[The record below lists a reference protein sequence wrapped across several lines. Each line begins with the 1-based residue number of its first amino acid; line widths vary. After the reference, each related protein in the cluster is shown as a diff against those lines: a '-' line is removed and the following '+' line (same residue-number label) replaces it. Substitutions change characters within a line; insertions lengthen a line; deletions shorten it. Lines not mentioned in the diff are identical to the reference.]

1 MTGGYDGFGLGG
13 KRVLVTG
20 GSIGIGAAAA
30 KAFAEAGAKVAI
42 HYNKNRE
49 KAEAL
54 AAELGGA
61 PVFGGDFSRTDA
73 VKSVIED
80 AIGKLGGLDVLVNN
94 AGHMVARFPLEES
107 DDEAYDR
114 VMDLNA
120 RSVMTATRVALPALV
135 QSKGN
140 IVNTSS
146 IAARNGG
153 AAGAALYAS
162 AKGFVSTYTKSIA
175 TELAPQ
181 GIRVNAVS
189 PGVIHTYFHDIY
201 STPERLEQ
209 VRQRIP
215 MQRLGV
221 SEDCAG
227 AFLFLASEKL
237 AGYITGQVIEVNGG
251 QLMP

>member
-20 GSIGIGAAAA
+20 GSIGIGAAAV
-30 KAFAEAGAKVAI
+30 KAFAEAGAKLAI

-54 AAELGGA
+54 AREIGGA
-61 PVFGGDFSRTDA
+61 VVLGGDFSRTDQVTA
-73 VKSVIED
+73 VID
-80 AIGKLGGLDVLVNN
+80 GALQQLGGLDVLVNN
-94 AGHMVARFPLEES
+94 AGHMVARFPLAES

-135 QSKGN
+135 ESKGN

>member
-1 MTGGYDGFGLGG
+1 VTGGYDGFGLGG

-61 PVFGGDFSRTDA
+61 PVFGGDFSKTDA
-73 VKSVIED
+73 VRSVIED

-107 DDEAYDR
+107 DDLAYDR

-120 RSVMTATRVALPALV
+120 RSVMTATRVALPALA

-175 TELAPQ
+175 TELAGQ

>member
-20 GSIGIGAAAA
+20 GSVGIGAAAVR
-30 KAFAEAGAKVAI
+30 AFAEAGAKVAI
-42 HYNKNRE
+42 HYHKNKD

-54 AAELGGA
+54 AAEIGGA
-61 PVFGGDFSRTDA
+61 PVFGGDFSRTPA
-73 VKSVIED
+73 VTMVLEGAIE
-80 AIGKLGGLDVLVNN
+80 ALGGLDVLVNN
-94 AGHMVARFPLEES
+94 AGHMVARIAIEES
-107 DDEAYDR
+107 DDAAYDR

-120 RSVMTATRVALPALV
+120 RSVMTATRLAIPALAA
-135 QSKGN
+135 SGGN

-153 AAGAALYAS
+153 GAGAALYAS
-162 AKGFVSTYTKSIA
+162 AKGFVSSYTKSMA
-175 TELAPQ
+175 TELAGR

-209 VRQRIP
+209 ARQRIP
-215 MQRLGV
+215 MGRLGA

-237 AGYITGQVIEVNGG
+237 AAYVTGQVIEVNGG

>member
-94 AGHMVARFPLEES
+94 AGHMVARFALSES

-120 RSVMTATRVALPALV
+120 RSVMTATRVAVPALIE
-135 QSKGN
+135 SKGN

>member
-1 MTGGYDGFGLGG
+1 MTGGYDGFGLSG

-42 HYNKNRE
+42 HYHKNKE
-49 KAEAL
+49 KADAL
-54 AAELGGA
+54 ASELDGA
-61 PVFGGDFSRTDA
+61 PVFGGDFTATDQ
-73 VKSVIED
+73 VRSVVD
-80 AIGKLGGLDVLVNN
+80 GAISALGGLDVLVNN
-94 AGHMVARFPLEES
+94 AGHMVARVLIEDS

-120 RSVMTATRVALPALV
+120 RSVMTATRSALAALT

-140 IVNTSS
+140 IINTSS

-153 AAGAALYAS
+153 SAGAGLYGS
-162 AKGFVSTYTKSIA
+162 AKGFVSTYTKSMA
-175 TELAPQ
+175 AELAERQ
-181 GIRVNAVS
+181 IRVNAVS
-189 PGVIHTYFHDIY
+189 PGVIHTYFHDVY

-215 MQRLGV
+215 MQRLGTAA
-221 SEDCAG
+221 DCAG
-227 AFLFLASEKL
+227 AFLFLASDKL
-237 AGYITGQVIEVNGG
+237 AGYVTGQVIEVNGG

>member
-30 KAFAEAGAKVAI
+30 KAFADAGAKVAI
-42 HYNKNRE
+42 HYHKNRE

-54 AAELGGA
+54 AAEIGGA
-61 PVFGGDFSRTDA
+61 PMFGGDFMRTDEVKA
-73 VKSVIED
+73 VVEGAIE
-80 AIGKLGGLDVLVNN
+80 KLGGLDVLVNN
-94 AGHMVARFPLEES
+94 AGHMVARVPIEES

-120 RSVMTATRVALPALV
+120 RSVMTATRSALQALT

-153 AAGAALYAS
+153 SAGAGLYGS
-162 AKGFVSTYTKSIA
+162 AKGFVSTYTKSMA
-175 TELAPQ
+175 SELASRE
-181 GIRVNAVS
+181 IRVNAVA
-189 PGVIHTYFHDIY
+189 PGVIATYFHDVY

-209 VRQRIP
+209 MRQRIP
-215 MQRLGV
+215 MQRLGTG
-221 SEDCAG
+221 EDCAG
-227 AFLFLASEKL
+227 AFLFLASNRL
-237 AGYITGQVIEVNGG
+237 AAFVTGQVIEVNGG

>member
-1 MTGGYDGFGLGG
+1 VTGGYDGFGLGG

-20 GSIGIGAAAA
+20 GSIGIGAAAV

-54 AAELGGA
+54 AAEIGGA
-61 PVFGGDFSRTDA
+61 PVFGGDFSQTDQ
-73 VKSVIED
+73 VKAVIED
-80 AIGKLGGLDVLVNN
+80 AVQKLGGLDVLVNN
-94 AGHMVARFPLEES
+94 AGHMVARFPLSES

-120 RSVMTATRVALPALV
+120 RSVMTATRVAMPALV
-135 QSKGN
+135 ESKGN

-189 PGVIHTYFHDIY
+189 PGVIHTYFHDVY

-237 AGYITGQVIEVNGG
+237 AGYVTGQVIEVNGG

>member
-20 GSIGIGAAAA
+20 GSIGIGAAAV
-30 KAFAEAGAKVAI
+30 KAFADAGANVAI
-42 HYNKNRE
+42 HYHKNQE

-54 AAELGGA
+54 AAAIGGA
-61 PVFGGDFSRTDA
+61 PTFGGDFSKTA
-73 VKSVIED
+73 EVASVID
-80 AIGKLGGLDVLVNN
+80 AAIQKLGGLDVLVNN
-94 AGHMVARFPLEES
+94 AGHMVARFAIEES
-107 DDEAYDR
+107 DDQAYDR

-120 RSVMTATRVALPALV
+120 RSVMTATRVAVAALAE
-135 QSKGN
+135 SKGN

-153 AAGAALYAS
+153 SAGAALYAS
-162 AKGFVSTYTKSIA
+162 AKGFVSTYTKSMA
-175 TELAPQ
+175 AELAPRK
-181 GIRVNAVS
+181 IRVNAVS

-215 MQRLGV
+215 MERLGV

-227 AFLFLASEKL
+227 AFLFLASDKL
-237 AGYITGQVIEVNGG
+237 AAYVTGQVIEINGG

>member
-42 HYNKNRE
+42 HYNKNKE

-54 AAELGGA
+54 ASEIGGA
-61 PVFGGDFSRTDA
+61 PVFGGDFSKTEG
-73 VKSVIED
+73 VTSVIEA
-80 AIGKLGGLDVLVNN
+80 AIQKLGGLDVLVNN
-94 AGHMVARFPLEES
+94 AGHMVGRFALNES

-114 VMDLNA
+114 IMDLNA
-120 RSVMTATRVALPALV
+120 RSVMTATRVAMPALL

-162 AKGFVSTYTKSIA
+162 AKGFVSSYTKSIA
-175 TELAPQ
+175 TEFATQ

-189 PGVIHTYFHDIY
+189 PGVIATYFHDIY

-209 VRQRIP
+209 TRQRIP

-227 AFLFLASEKL
+227 AFLFLASNKL
-237 AGYITGQVIEVNGG
+237 AAYVTGQVIEVNGG

>member
-20 GSIGIGAAAA
+20 GSIGIGAAAV

-42 HYNKNRE
+42 HYNKNKE

-54 AAELGGA
+54 AAEIGGA
-61 PVFGGDFSRTDA
+61 PVFGGDFSKTDQVKA
-73 VKSVIED
+73 VVED
-80 AIGKLGGLDVLVNN
+80 AIQKLGGLDVLVNN
-94 AGHMVARFPLEES
+94 AGHMVARFALAES

-120 RSVMTATRVALPALV
+120 RSVMTATRVAVPALV

-175 TELAPQ
+175 TELAGQ

-237 AGYITGQVIEVNGG
+237 AAYITGQVIEVNGG

>member
-1 MTGGYDGFGLGG
+1 VTGGYDGFGLGG

-20 GSIGIGAAAA
+20 GSIGIGAAAV

-42 HYNKNRE
+42 HYNKNKE

-54 AAELGGA
+54 AAEIGGA
-61 PVFGGDFSRTDA
+61 PVFGGDFSKTDQVKA
-73 VKSVIED
+73 VVED
-80 AIGKLGGLDVLVNN
+80 AIQKLGGLDVLVNN
-94 AGHMVARFPLEES
+94 AGHMVARFALAES

-114 VMDLNA
+114 VMA
-120 RSVMTATRVALPALV
+120 VPALV

-175 TELAPQ
+175 TELAGQ

-237 AGYITGQVIEVNGG
+237 AAYITGQVIEVNGG

>member
-1 MTGGYDGFGLGG
+1 VTGGYDGFGLGG

-20 GSIGIGAAAA
+20 GSIGIGAAAV

-42 HYNKNRE
+42 HYNKNKE

-54 AAELGGA
+54 AAEIGGA
-61 PVFGGDFSRTDA
+61 PVFGGDFSKTDQVKA
-73 VKSVIED
+73 VVED
-80 AIGKLGGLDVLVNN
+80 AIQKLGGLDVLVNN
-94 AGHMVARFPLEES
+94 AGHMVARFALAES

-120 RSVMTATRVALPALV
+120 RSVMTATRVAVPALV

-175 TELAPQ
+175 TELAGQ

-189 PGVIHTYFHDIY
+189 PGVIHTYFHDVY

-237 AGYITGQVIEVNGG
+237 AAYITGQVIEVNGG

>member
-1 MTGGYDGFGLGG
+1 VTGGYDGFGLGG

-20 GSIGIGAAAA
+20 GSIGIGAAAV

-42 HYNKNRE
+42 HYNKNKE

-54 AAELGGA
+54 AAEIGGA
-61 PVFGGDFSRTDA
+61 PVFGGDFSKTDQVKA
-73 VKSVIED
+73 VVED
-80 AIGKLGGLDVLVNN
+80 AIQKLGGLDVLVNN
-94 AGHMVARFPLEES
+94 AGLMVARFALAES

-120 RSVMTATRVALPALV
+120 RSVMTATRVAVPALV

-175 TELAPQ
+175 TELAGQ

-237 AGYITGQVIEVNGG
+237 AAYITGQVIEVNGG

>member
-61 PVFGGDFSRTDA
+61 PVFGGDFSRTDQ
-73 VKSVIED
+73 VKSVVEG
-80 AIGKLGGLDVLVNN
+80 AIQTLGGLDVLVNN
-94 AGHMVARFPLEES
+94 AGHMVARFPLAES

-120 RSVMTATRVALPALV
+120 RSVMTATRVAVPALV
-135 QSKGN
+135 ESKGN

>member
-1 MTGGYDGFGLGG
+1 VTGGYDGFGLGG

-20 GSIGIGAAAA
+20 GSIGIGAAAV

-42 HYNKNRE
+42 HYNKNKE

-54 AAELGGA
+54 AAEIGGA
-61 PVFGGDFSRTDA
+61 PVFGGDFSKTDQVKA
-73 VKSVIED
+73 VVED
-80 AIGKLGGLDVLVNN
+80 AIQKLGGLDVLVNN
-94 AGHMVARFPLEES
+94 AGHMVARFALAES

-120 RSVMTATRVALPALV
+120 RSVMTATRVAVPALV

-175 TELAPQ
+175 TELAGQ

-237 AGYITGQVIEVNGG
+237 AAYITGQVIEVNGG

>member
-1 MTGGYDGFGLGG
+1 VTGGYDGFGLGG

-20 GSIGIGAAAA
+20 GSIGIGAAAV

-42 HYNKNRE
+42 HYNKNKE

-54 AAELGGA
+54 AAEIGGA
-61 PVFGGDFSRTDA
+61 PVFGGDFSKTDQVKA
-73 VKSVIED
+73 VVED
-80 AIGKLGGLDVLVNN
+80 AIQKLGGLDVLVNN
-94 AGHMVARFPLEES
+94 AGHMVARFALAES

-120 RSVMTATRVALPALV
+120 RSVMTATRVAVPALV

-175 TELAPQ
+175 TELAGQ

-227 AFLFLASEKL
+227 AFLFMASEKL
-237 AGYITGQVIEVNGG
+237 AAYITGQVIEVNGG

>member
-20 GSIGIGAAAA
+20 GSIGIGAAAV

-42 HYNKNRE
+42 HYNKNKE

-54 AAELGGA
+54 AAEIGGA
-61 PVFGGDFSRTDA
+61 PVFGGDFSKTDQ
-73 VKSVIED
+73 VKSVIEN

-94 AGHMVARFPLEES
+94 AGHMVARFALAES

-120 RSVMTATRVALPALV
+120 RSVMTATRVAVPALV

-175 TELAPQ
+175 TELAGQ
-181 GIRVNAVS
+181 GIRVNAAS
-189 PGVIHTYFHDIY
+189 TGVIHTYFHDIY

-237 AGYITGQVIEVNGG
+237 AAYITGQVIEVNGG